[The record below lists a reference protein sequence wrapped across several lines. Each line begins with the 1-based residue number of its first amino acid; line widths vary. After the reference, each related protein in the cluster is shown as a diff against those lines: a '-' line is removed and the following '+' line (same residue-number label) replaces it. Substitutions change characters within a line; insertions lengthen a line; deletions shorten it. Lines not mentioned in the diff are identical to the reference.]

1 MAFTSQPNFMSVL
14 DGTDVNELNKRID
27 YTKTHLEERKEVV
40 EEILNST
47 NFYEEYFDSY
57 FKASI
62 NSGDPLSKDVNVC
75 KSLERMANYLLNSKE
90 VKQAEDAEKVKY
102 VFHTDRRYFQ
112 KKVNREHSIGQMM
125 DVDNDDYEENVI
137 HFLKTSEPNYRKS
150 KSQTTDLRNIK
161 VSKVNSEEHV
171 EKVKGIVKEYQSF
184 VDYITEKL
192 VNKDRSVNR
201 YLLTKTKG
209 ELNDDIV
216 LTKDF
221 LLGIWGY
228 NLKSLSESNQP
239 DMNRFDFTNIE
250 HVKGKDVIF
259 VDRKGKETKVKVK
272 GLMYF
277 KPYLDPSDE
286 LSFTLYDFEETVK
299 KAGLTERERSV
310 LDLLREGCKNIE
322 IERALDI
329 SQKTVRYDIDTIAKK
344 IIKVGNKYDLEGMT
358 D

>member
-137 HFLKTSEPNYRKS
+137 HFLKTSEPNHRKS

-221 LLGIWGY
+221 LLGVWGY
-228 NLKSLSESNQP
+228 NLKNLSESNKP
-239 DMNRFDFTNIE
+239 DMNRFDFTNIH
-250 HVKGKDVIF
+250 HVKGREVAFINN
-259 VDRKGKETKVKVK
+259 KGKESVINVK

-277 KPYLDPSDE
+277 NPYLDPSDE
-286 LSFTLYDFEETVK
+286 LSFTLYDFEQTVK
-299 KAGLTERERSV
+299 KANLTEEEKFVLSSIRQGLTQEETARE
-310 LDLLREGCKNIE
+310 LDTYQKKISRTI
-322 IERALDI
+322 DI
-329 SQKTVRYDIDTIAKK
+329 IAKK
-344 IIKVGNKYDLEGMT
+344 IIKVGNKYDLEGMA